1 MKKMTPHI
9 LCGGRHTFNNGLK
22 EDKGFV
28 FLHEVIAGP
37 KSHANHSDLAQRQ
50 YSNLFPIEK
59 KRVAH
64 TEPAKQPELESELE
78 SMELPKEEKSAKQ
91 RKAKVLKEKEV
102 VNASGFGLLSE

>member
-1 MKKMTPHI
+1 MPFK
-9 LCGGRHTFNNGLK
+9 LFQ
-22 EDKGFV
+22 
-28 FLHEVIAGP
+28 GP
-37 KSHANHSDLAQRQ
+37 ESHANHSDLAQRQ

-102 VNASGFGLLSE
+102 VNARYKKKGLRVALFLIFLHFNLSFVNVDINI